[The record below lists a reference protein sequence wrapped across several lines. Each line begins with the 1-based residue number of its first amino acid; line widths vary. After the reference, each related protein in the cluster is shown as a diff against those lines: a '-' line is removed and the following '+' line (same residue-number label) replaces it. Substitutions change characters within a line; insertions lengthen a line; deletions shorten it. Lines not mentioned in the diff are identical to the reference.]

1 MAIDL
6 NRLPQPEVVKQLQ
19 SADILAANLTLFAQ
33 HMPEHSLK
41 VGDPVYNTLAM
52 MAARETVIRQ
62 EFNDY
67 SLENM
72 LAYASGSDL
81 DNLAVFADV
90 LRADD
95 EHDDQLRQRAQLAPE
110 GYSTAGPVDG
120 YIQRALN
127 SAPEKIKSVS
137 VLSPSPNVVNVYV
150 LASGAGDVTGDDT
163 SDGTADATLLTTVEK
178 ALNSKYERPL
188 GDKVTCYSATI
199 KSYVLDAVLFFE
211 AGPSAEAAKAAA
223 LKSVTDYI
231 IQHHRLGVAVTRAG
245 LIAALTV
252 PGIWDVNLM
261 SPASSVICQDNEAA
275 YCTAIDVRLNGEN
288 QNGGEPV

>member
-19 SADILAANLTLFAQ
+19 SADILAANITLFAQ

-72 LAYASGSDL
+72 LAYASGTNL

-127 SAPEKIKSVS
+127 SAPEQIKSVS

-150 LASGAGDVTGDDT
+150 LASGAGDVTGD
-163 SDGTADATLLTTVEK
+163 GTADATLLTTVEK
-178 ALNSKYERPL
+178 ALNAKYERPL

-199 KSYVLDAVLFFE
+199 KPYVLDAVLFFE

-223 LKSVTDYI
+223 LASVTDYI

-261 SPASSVICQDNEAA
+261 SPANSVICQDNEAA
-275 YCTAIDVRLNGEN
+275 YCTAIDVRLNGESHPN
-288 QNGGEPV
+288 HGGEPV